1 MGFMDNV
8 MGSFNDEAG
17 KINTGTGQYRV
28 MQVVLREKFVGKGS
42 KNFAEIEELCNQQY
56 AEGYRLH
63 TFAQSTAGSTGIGG
77 GDRTVC
83 NLVFERSFASPHAQ
97 QLAPPSVLARSGAHL
112 VCSLN
117 RRDAWT
123 CKRRHDIVRPCR

>member
-1 MGFMDNV
+1 MVSTIEGRADMGFMDSV
-8 MGSFNDEAG
+8 MDSFNDEAG

-42 KNFAEIEELCNQQY
+42 KNFAEIEDLCNQQY

-63 TFAQSTAGSTGIGG
+63 TFAQSTAGSTGLGG

-83 NLVFERSFASPHAQ
+83 NLVFERM
-97 QLAPPSVLARSGAHL
+97 G
-112 VCSLN
+112 
-117 RRDAWT
+117 
-123 CKRRHDIVRPCR
+123 